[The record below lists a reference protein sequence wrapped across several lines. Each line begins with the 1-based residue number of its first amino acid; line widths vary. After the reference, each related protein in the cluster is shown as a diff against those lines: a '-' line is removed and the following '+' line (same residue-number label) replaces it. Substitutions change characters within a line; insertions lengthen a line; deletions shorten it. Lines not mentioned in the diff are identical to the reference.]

1 MPRPLAQAIA
11 ATAARPLRIVAALAL
26 LSLAAAAWWLTAS
39 HALTRTHAN
48 SDTAL
53 APSTM
58 AVADRATVAWT
69 LPTILPEPIPQASK
83 TPATTKAA
91 AHEPD
96 WTAFSLGVTD
106 ASAAVATQSA
116 GAASS
121 PAEIAIA
128 LSREDRGRLIAAAKE
143 AESAPPPAGYTPGI
157 AWTVPA
163 GSGNDG
169 ICR

>member
-1 MPRPLAQAIA
+1 
-11 ATAARPLRIVAALAL
+11 VALAL
-26 LSLAAAAWWLTAS
+26 LSLAAAAWWLTAGQ
-39 HALTRTHAN
+39 AMTRTHAI

-69 LPTILPEPIPQASK
+69 LPTILPEPIPQASR
-83 TPATTKAA
+83 TPAPTKAA

-106 ASAAVATQSA
+106 ASAAVATPNAA